1 MKRVATFAQ
10 SGYPVSLLHLLRDV
24 AGAESLIADC
34 PVVLLAAGEAI
45 SEANNRGGQLYV
57 VLRGSLNVE
66 PIALH
71 GPAVD
76 GPATRVLPGEC
87 VGELSVLDED
97 AVVST
102 ISAVQETELLQID
115 ADRLWKMIEESNGV
129 ARNLLRLL
137 SFRVRAAN
145 AQLRRRQKV
154 GEFYRQLS
162 IHDGLTGLHNRAWLD
177 DTLPALVADAHGN
190 GRDLALIM
198 LDLDHFK
205 LFNDSHGHQAGDE
218 ALKVAARVLKGALRP
233 SDFAARYGGEE
244 LTVILPGSN
253 LDAAMLVAQRLC
265 DRMREAPV
273 FADMRKPL
281 PHITASLGVAML
293 RPEMDAAALVALADA
308 GLYQSKENGRNCVSK
323 VNKIV

>member
-1 MKRVATFAQ
+1 MERITNFAQ
-10 SGYPVSLLHLLRDV
+10 SGYPVTLLHLFREV
-24 AGAESLIADC
+24 ADAQALVADC
-34 PVVLLAAGEAI
+34 PVVRLAAGETI

-66 PIALH
+66 PISLH

-76 GPATRVLPGEC
+76 GPATRILPGEC

-97 AVVST
+97 AAVST

-115 ADRLWKMIEESNGV
+115 ADRLWQMIEESNGV

-145 AQLRRRQKV
+145 AQLRRRHKV

-177 DTLPALVADAHGN
+177 DTLPALVAEAHSH

-198 LDLDHFK
+198 IDLDHFK

-218 ALKVAARVLKGALRP
+218 ALKAAARVLKGALRP
-233 SDFAARYGGEE
+233 SDYAARYGGEE
-244 LTVILPGSN
+244 MTVILPGSN

-265 DRMREAPV
+265 DR
-273 FADMRKPL
+273 
-281 PHITASLGVAML
+281 
-293 RPEMDAAALVALADA
+293 
-308 GLYQSKENGRNCVSK
+308 
-323 VNKIV
+323 

>member
-24 AGAESLIADC
+24 ADAESLIADC

-265 DRMREAPV
+265 DRMREAAV

-281 PHITASLGVAML
+281 PHITASLGVAVL